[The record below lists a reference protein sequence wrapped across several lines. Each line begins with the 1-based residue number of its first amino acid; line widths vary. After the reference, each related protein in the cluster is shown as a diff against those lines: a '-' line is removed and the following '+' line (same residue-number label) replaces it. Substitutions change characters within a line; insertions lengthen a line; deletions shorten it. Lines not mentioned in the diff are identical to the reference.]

1 MSLHNFVIINQFQIA
16 FVPNKQRTQKQT
28 RVRQREPNRKYLQL
42 SCSDLYLHLSTQLQK
57 QLWSA
62 PNYLIV
68 MTERC
73 FQQLIIIPLTWFDPY
88 SVFPKSHSYKYLI
101 ILYNLVLVV
110 LISSSCL
117 TYTTSYRSYILAR
130 FTYTYSK
137 WLLFPPLVWPRQPV
151 FTVLFLPLFDP

>member
-1 MSLHNFVIINQFQIA
+1 M
-16 FVPNKQRTQKQT
+16 
-28 RVRQREPNRKYLQL
+28 QL

-88 SVFPKSHSYKYLI
+88 CVFPKSHSYKYLI

-137 WLLFPPLVWPRQPV
+137 WLLFPPLVWPMQPV
-151 FTVLFLPLFDP
+151 FTDSCFFRCLTHKNRSFVSPQLTKNKMWTMTAAFSHNPL